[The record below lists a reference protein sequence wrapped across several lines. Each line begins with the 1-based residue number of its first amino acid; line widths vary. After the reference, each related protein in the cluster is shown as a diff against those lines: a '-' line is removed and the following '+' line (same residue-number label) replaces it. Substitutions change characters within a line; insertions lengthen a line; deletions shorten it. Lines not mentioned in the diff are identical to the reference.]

1 MLEFDHN
8 MRRFSP
14 STEPLFLNE
23 LSDIIVKDY
32 DGNINIKVD
41 KYTTD
46 YVNIKALT
54 NNVQYLMSQVSG
66 GNHANIM
73 NTFESM
79 AEVINELSEENDQL
93 KQRLD
98 TLEMMIGDN

>member
-1 MLEFDHN
+1 MLDYDHN
-8 MRRFSP
+8 MRRYSP
-14 STEPLFLNE
+14 STEPIFLNE
-23 LSDIIVKDY
+23 LGDIIARDY
-32 DGNINIKVD
+32 DGNINLKID

-46 YVNIKALT
+46 YLSLKALA
-54 NNVQYLMSQVSG
+54 NNVEYLMSQVSG
-66 GNHANIM
+66 GNFTNIM